1 MQSKDSIHP
10 ELFKHRNKDA
20 EKLRNKYLDGGG
32 WQKIDG
38 WLYLKAL
45 RLTDFL
51 DKCQDIAEIKGNIG
65 EIGLYFGKYF
75 IFLYLITRNNENI
88 VGIDLFEF
96 SEWEKTF
103 TAILQIGTT

>member
-10 ELFKHRNKDA
+10 ELFKQRNKDA

-45 RLTDFL
+45 RLTGFL
-51 DKCQDIAEIKGNIG
+51 DKCQYIA
-65 EIGLYFGKYF
+65 
-75 IFLYLITRNNENI
+75 
-88 VGIDLFEF
+88 GI
-96 SEWEKTF
+96 
-103 TAILQIGTT
+103 